1 MKASGS
7 EDGSV
12 KASSAAGSE
21 DPSLEDKEP
30 IRLVS
35 TGEEP
40 ETTVLSSDQIH
51 SLPPDPLIGK
61 ALSSEYQILELIGT
75 GGWSRVYKAKRNS
88 KDDHVA
94 IKVLHSHLLF
104 DQESV
109 SRFEREAKSQAGLSH
124 PNICRVFDYNR
135 LDTGQPYIVMEY
147 LDGES
152 LSAVL
157 RRKGKLDASTAV
169 PIFADCCR
177 GLKAAHEQGIVHR
190 DVKPA
195 NIFLLGNSDSG
206 KQQIKLLDFGM
217 AKIIVGGHPDLT
229 QTGTAFGTVQ
239 YMSPEQA
246 LGERIDGR
254 SDLYALGCVM
264 YETLTGKKVFEGRT
278 AFGVMEQHVRKEPKP
293 FRDVDPITKVSAAL
307 EGVVMKALAKNAD
320 DRYQSAG
327 ELVDALEQEGLTLGS
342 PEVNPVSTPKHHIWW
357 IVVLSVLFA
366 LGLFFV
372 AK

>member
-1 MKASGS
+1 MPASGS
-7 EDGSV
+7 EKQPANVPGEDISPDRQGPLPAVSGNADSEV
-12 KASSAAGSE
+12 AALS
-21 DPSLEDKEP
+21 DDH
-30 IRLVS
+30 VN
-35 TGEEP
+35 
-40 ETTVLSSDQIH
+40 VLT
-51 SLPPDPLIGK
+51 PDPLIGK
-61 ALSSEYQILELIGT
+61 ALTDDYQILELIGT

-135 LDTGQPYIVMEY
+135 LDSGQPYIVMEY
-147 LDGES
+147 LNGES

-157 RRKGKLDASTAV
+157 RRKGKLDAGSAV

-177 GLKAAHEQGIVHR
+177 GLSAAHEQGIVHR

-195 NIFLLGNSDSG
+195 NIFLLDDSNG

-246 LGERIDGR
+246 LGEKIDGR

-278 AFGVMEQHVRKEPKP
+278 AFGVMEQHVRKDPKQ
-293 FRDVDPITKVSAAL
+293 FSEVDPLTKVSQTL
-307 EGVVMKALAKNAD
+307 ESVVMKALAKNAD

-327 ELVDALEQEGLTLGS
+327 ELIDALEAQKNILATR
-342 PEVNPVSTPKHHIWW
+342 EVDPIATPQHHIWW
-357 IVVLSVLFA
+357 IVVLSILFA
-366 LGLFFV
+366 IALTF
-372 AK
+372 ASQQ

>member
-1 MKASGS
+1 MPASSSEKEPANTPGGDISPSGEPPLLSAPGDLDTKVAALS
-7 EDGSV
+7 EDHV
-12 KASSAAGSE
+12 N
-21 DPSLEDKEP
+21 
-30 IRLVS
+30 
-35 TGEEP
+35 
-40 ETTVLSSDQIH
+40 VLT
-51 SLPPDPLIGK
+51 PDPLIGK
-61 ALSSEYQILELIGT
+61 ALTDEYQILELIGT

-104 DQESV
+104 DQESL

-135 LDTGQPYIVMEY
+135 LDSGQPYIVMEY
-147 LDGES
+147 LNGES

-157 RRKGKLDASTAV
+157 RRKGKLDPLAAV

-177 GLKAAHEQGIVHR
+177 GLRAAHEQGIVHR

-195 NIFLLGNSDSG
+195 NIFLLDDSDG
-206 KQQIKLLDFGM
+206 KRQIKLLDFGM
-217 AKIIVGGHPDLT
+217 AKIIVGSHPDLT

-246 LGERIDGR
+246 LGEKIDGR

-278 AFGVMEQHVRKEPKP
+278 AFGVMEQHVRKEPKQ
-293 FRDVDPITKVSAAL
+293 FSEVDPLTKVSQTL
-307 EGVVMKALAKNAD
+307 EAVVMKALAKNAD
-320 DRYQSAG
+320 DRYQTAG
-327 ELVDALEQEGLTLGS
+327 ELIDTLEAENGILAPREVDPIT
-342 PEVNPVSTPKHHIWW
+342 TPQHHIWW
-357 IVVLSVLFA
+357 IIVLSLLFA
-366 LGLFFV
+366 LALTFTSQQ
-372 AK
+372 